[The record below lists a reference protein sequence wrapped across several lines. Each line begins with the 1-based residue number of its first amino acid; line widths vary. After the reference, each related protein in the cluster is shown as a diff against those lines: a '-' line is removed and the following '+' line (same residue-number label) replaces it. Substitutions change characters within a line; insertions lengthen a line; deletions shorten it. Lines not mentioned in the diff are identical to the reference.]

1 MWPLKY
7 NQNLAA
13 LYEMLP
19 LRICT
24 RHVSKQLAPR
34 TCGDLKDEW
43 QVTDK
48 GLAIE
53 RCNQHP
59 EGIALD
65 ERRYTLWICFREML
79 WAVHG

>member
-24 RHVSKQLAPR
+24 RHVAKQLALR
-34 TCGDLKDEW
+34 TCGALKDEW

-48 GLAIE
+48 WLAIGS
-53 RCNQHP
+53 CDQHP
-59 EGIALD
+59 EGIAFD
-65 ERRYTLWICFREML
+65 ERRNTLWVCFLEML